1 MVPTVSYKDLLR
13 ISKSKG
19 ELRGK
24 IKENIQRDSTNISM
38 VAEHWMCSRNTIYK
52 ILRTEDLE
60 FEKNRRPLSC
70 PHKVSPPIEKLIVH
84 YSIDTGYGPDMIKVN
99 LKLKYSTSTIY
110 RILKAS
116 GRTKIRK
123 KRYIETREVSK
134 KKKNLKAFE
143 KWQLDTKFLTD
154 LPNLTVPIFNGK
166 SPKYEYTLRDMKTG
180 TTFLG
185 YAFRERTVEASIN
198 FISLCLYHMQLHEID
213 THYVTIQSDNG
224 TEFLGSIYQ
233 KEEYAIKKVVE
244 DVFHARFVTTP
255 IRKPTFNSH
264 VETFHNRVE
273 PEFYDRI
280 QISSLEDF
288 RKQSREFQLN
298 WNTKR
303 RSTNFKKT
311 PAKIASEYGIK
322 KEDCFYNFPILFYDT
337 IVSSPWDKSVQYVP
351 DDIILSNGK

>member
-1 MVPTVSYKDLLR
+1 
-13 ISKSKG
+13 
-19 ELRGK
+19 
-24 IKENIQRDSTNISM
+24 M
-38 VAEHWMCSRNTIYK
+38 VAEHLMCSRTTIYK
-52 ILRTEDLE
+52 ILKSKDLE
-60 FEKNRRPLSC
+60 FEKNRKPLSC
-70 PHKVSPPIEKLIVH
+70 PHKIPAPVEKLLVQ
-84 YSIDTGYGPDMIKVN
+84 YSEDHGYGSNLVKVN
-99 LKLKYSTSTIY
+99 LNLRYSTSTIY
-110 RILKAS
+110 RILKES
-116 GRTKIRK
+116 GRTCKRQ
-123 KRYIETREVSK
+123 KRYIETRAVTEK
-134 KKKNLKAFE
+134 KKALKAYG

-154 LPNLTVPIFNGK
+154 LPNLTVSIFNGS

-185 YAFRERTVEASIN
+185 YAFKERTVEASIN
-198 FISLCLYHMQLHEID
+198 FISLCLYHMQLHDID

-224 TEFLGSIYQ
+224 SEFLGHVYQ

-280 QISSLEDF
+280 SISNLEDF
-288 RKQSREFQLN
+288 RRQSREFQFD

-311 PAKIASEYGIK
+311 SAKIASEYGVK

-337 IVSSPWDKSVQYVP
+337 IVSSHMDKSVQYLP
-351 DDIILSNGK
+351 DEIKSRLNQNKLIKYLFS